1 MAFKNLEQR
10 FNATVNDLYAGA
22 KLKFDGGRAS
32 TGANDDPLMVRKP
45 GDGRFGI
52 KQEGRSLPFNSA
64 PRDVIRLTLFT
75 LSVRG
80 VAFLAKQQLL
90 QTGNTF
96 AQTKLINPA
105 FVVANAV
112 PFLHVRRHLRPVTGK
127 FGIAATRDSV
137 RANARLLGQLQPA
150 TLNTMKA
157 KYNLRGN
164 VGNPGIRDRL
174 KSGLK
179 SLAQPF
185 TDTINAIRAPRDVGE
200 EGGRIPPSELIGG
213 ATGQDN
219 GWNKS
224 RPEIGTITNL
234 VVEQKEKFQEDTD
247 NFFEEVGATEQT
259 VTLGLPGAFN
269 LGLQVT
275 DTVPFLKYFTAD
287 PESITS
293 RIDQM
298 NARDRAAEARSEG
311 RRISYIRDPL
321 NTEKDDGRFAKT
333 LSRYSILPSAGLLG
347 NESAKDEAG
356 NKIDPI
362 LISFAM
368 GNDAHVQFR
377 AFIRDI
383 NQTANPEY
391 KTYQYVGRIEKFIS
405 YITVQREINFKLDI
419 LAMSKDELDVVWKR
433 INYLT
438 SLVFPYGVNRGIL
451 QPNIVR
457 FTIGKMFED
466 QPAYVTS
473 LSTTFNEIS
482 ESWDIDRE
490 VPIAAT
496 VNIGFNIIE
505 KRTMTANS
513 AFYKISEEDQGNDPV
528 IISQGE

>member
-52 KQEGRSLPFNSA
+52 KQEGRSIPFNSA

-96 AQTKLINPA
+96 GQTKLINPA

-127 FGIAATRDSV
+127 
-137 RANARLLGQLQPA
+137 LQPA
-150 TLNTMKA
+150 TLNTIKA

-213 ATGQDN
+213 IGGQDD
-219 GWNKS
+219 GWDKS
-224 RPEIGTITNL
+224 RPEIGTVTNQAL
-234 VVEQKEKFQEDTD
+234 AQRARFQADTD
-247 NFFEEVGATEQT
+247 RFFRDFGGGIQ
-259 VTLGLPGAFN
+259 GQRRGPPS
-269 LGLQVT
+269 
-275 DTVPFLKYFTAD
+275 DTVPKGLLLLEANSQPFLKYFTSD
-287 PESITS
+287 TESIRT
-293 RIDQM
+293 RIPDEL
-298 NARDRAAEARSEG
+298 NARDRAADARTNR

-347 NESAKDEAG
+347 NESVKDEAG

-528 IISQGE
+528 IISRGE

>member
-1 MAFKNLEQR
+1 MAFKNLEER

-45 GDGRFGI
+45 GDGRFGL
-52 KQEGRSLPFNSA
+52 KYEGRSIPFNSA

-321 NTEKDDGRFAKT
+321 NETPANPSENILSFYKDDLKT
-333 LSRYSILPSAGLLG
+333 ITEEGDG
-347 NESAKDEAG
+347 KED
-356 NKIDPI
+356 DPI
-362 LISFAM
+362 LVSFAM
-368 GNDAHVQFR
+368 GKDEHVQFR
-377 AFIRDI
+377 AFIRDLT
-383 NQTANPEY
+383 QTASPDY
-391 KTYQYVGRIEKFIS
+391 KTYQYIGRIEKFIMYNS
-405 YITVQREINFKLDI
+405 VQREVSFKLDL
-419 LAMSKDELDVVWKR
+419 LAFSKDELKNVWTR
-433 INYLT
+433 LNYLT
-438 SLVFPYGVNRGIL
+438 SFVFPYGFNKGIL

-457 FTIGKMFED
+457 FTIGNVFVD
-466 QPAYVTS
+466 QPGYVTS
-473 LSTTFNEIS
+473 FSTNFNETA
-482 ESWDIDRE
+482 ESWDIDEE

-496 VNIGFNIIE
+496 VDMNFVIIE
-505 KRTMTANS
+505 KNTKWANKSLYGITGDLGRLSDTALPPEPS
-513 AFYKISEEDQGNDPV
+513 STE
-528 IISQGE
+528 